1 MDKFFSMV
9 LFFNVVVSLLLE
21 RCGNTDSAIY
31 TILVCIFIVL
41 FEQNNEKK

>member
-1 MDKFFSMV
+1 MDKFLSIV

-21 RCGNTDSAIY
+21 RCGNTDSAIH

-41 FEQNNEKK
+41 LEQKNEKK